1 VPTTEIREI
10 LEEFNSAAEE
20 EAFFKLLEIPGDLLL
35 VLAAAFR
42 TEHILRFGR
51 FSSELLASGAIPTHF
66 ISWLKR

>member
-1 VPTTEIREI
+1 VAERNQRNSGKH
-10 LEEFNSAAEE
+10 FNSGGGD
-20 EAFFKLLEIPGDLLL
+20 EALFKLLEIPGDLLL